1 MSTLA
6 STAVPNDSTIPA
18 IPDMVSAAW
27 NEVRMPNVKKTLM
40 ISAALA
46 IIPGM
51 KLYINTM

>member
-1 MSTLA
+1 
-6 STAVPNDSTIPA
+6 
-18 IPDMVSAAW
+18 MVSAAW